1 MHGRK
6 RAWNVSWDA
15 GSSRGSGGASGT
27 CRAGG
32 AEARGEALRV
42 AERGRQTE
50 VWGRTVEME
59 KVSKACESNER
70 TNGQTLKVQT

>member
-1 MHGRK
+1 M
-6 RAWNVSWDA
+6 SWDV

-50 VWGRTVEME
+50 VWGRTDSPFLSELLV
-59 KVSKACESNER
+59 CF
-70 TNGQTLKVQT
+70 LHIF